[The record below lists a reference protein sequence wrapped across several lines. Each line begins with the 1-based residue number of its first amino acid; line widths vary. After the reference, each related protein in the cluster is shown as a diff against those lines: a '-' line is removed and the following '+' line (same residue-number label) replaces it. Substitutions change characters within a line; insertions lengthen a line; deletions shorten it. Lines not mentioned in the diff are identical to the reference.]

1 MNIKVTGKNIEIT
14 DSIREYVEK
23 RLERLEKFESKNTD
37 VNVTCS
43 VEREEQIVEMQVN
56 FDGEFIRIEERN
68 PDLYASIDLALD
80 KVERQIRKEKEKRSD
95 RSKKSLFKEK
105 FIDIFTKTPEVE
117 NQDEITK
124 TMYYELK
131 PLSVED
137 AKIKLEESGDMFLV
151 FVDSTS
157 NKVNV
162 IYQRGDGTFGIVL
175 PE

>member
-1 MNIKVTGKNIEIT
+1 
-14 DSIREYVEK
+14 
-23 RLERLEKFESKNTD
+23 
-37 VNVTCS
+37 
-43 VEREEQIVEMQVN
+43 MQVN

-68 PDLYASIDLALD
+68 SDLYASIDLALD
-80 KVERQIRKEKEKRSD
+80 KVERQIRKQKEKRSD

-137 AKIKLEESGDMFLV
+137 AKLKLEETGDMFLV
-151 FVDSTS
+151 FVDS
-157 NKVNV
+157 
-162 IYQRGDGTFGIVL
+162 IRGTV
-175 PE
+175 